1 MYPLESKLGMS
12 AEQMLRALDRAIQA
26 TPMLLGIL
34 AEVAFED
41 YVLARL
47 EGWTSHPSPP
57 GAFHDF
63 SLQRDS
69 WSFTVQV
76 KLQRSKKGQPEIA
89 SKRAWR
95 WKFSPGMYKVEMQRS
110 RGGEDAVA
118 GEKTRPYRFGEFDIL
133 AVSMY
138 PSTKKWGQ
146 FLYTVSNWLIPDPV
160 NPSLMAT
167 FQPVPPN
174 PNDDWTDDIPTCV
187 RWLQTAERRTIG
199 GGHVLPKKPKKKKA
213 KPKKKD
219 GP

>member
-1 MYPLESKLGMS
+1 MYPLEAKIGMS
-12 AEQMLRALDRAIQA
+12 AEQILRALDRAIQA

-41 YVLARL
+41 NVIARL
-47 EGWTSHPSPP
+47 EGWESHPSPP

-69 WSFTVQV
+69 TSVTVQV
-76 KLQRSKKGQPEIA
+76 KLQRSKKGLPEVA
-89 SKRAWR
+89 SKRARR

-138 PSTKKWGQ
+138 PSTKNWGR
-146 FLYTVSNWLIPDPV
+146 FLYTVGDWLIPDPL
-160 NPSLMAT
+160 NSRFIAT
-167 FQPVPPN
+167 FQPVPPA

-187 RWLQTAERRTIG
+187 HWLQTAERKTIG
-199 GGHVLPKKPKKKKA
+199 GGQVLPPKPKKE
-213 KPKKKD
+213 
-219 GP
+219 GPQ